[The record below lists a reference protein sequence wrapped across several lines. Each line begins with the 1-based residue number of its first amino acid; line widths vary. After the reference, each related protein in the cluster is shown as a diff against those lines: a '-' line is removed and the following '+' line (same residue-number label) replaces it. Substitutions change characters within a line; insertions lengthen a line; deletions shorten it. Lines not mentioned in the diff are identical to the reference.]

1 MEKSNTAGEPLSGL
15 AASAD
20 RAGGVESAY
29 AWLRLAA
36 ALAISTIG
44 TVGMWSGVVA
54 LPALQAEFGV
64 ARADASLPYTLTMI
78 AFGFG
83 GIMMGRFADRFG
95 VVVPVVGGTI
105 MLALGYALAAAA
117 PNLWLFTLAQALL
130 IGLLG
135 SSAMFAPLVADTSG
149 CNGADG
155 GAWQQPAGEIED
167 LALAVLGGFAL

>member
-1 MEKSNTAGEPLSGL
+1 MEESNTAGEPLPGL

-20 RAGGVESAY
+20 RAAGVESAY

-83 GIMMGRFADRFG
+83 GILMGRFADRFG
-95 VVVPVVGGTI
+95 VVVRVF
-105 MLALGYALAAAA
+105 
-117 PNLWLFTLAQALL
+117 LFDIQRTFVLFENRSA
-130 IGLLG
+130 G
-135 SSAMFAPLVADTSG
+135 SSCQFYRDVKF
-149 CNGADG
+149 
-155 GAWQQPAGEIED
+155 
-167 LALAVLGGFAL
+167 VLKLRHQCS